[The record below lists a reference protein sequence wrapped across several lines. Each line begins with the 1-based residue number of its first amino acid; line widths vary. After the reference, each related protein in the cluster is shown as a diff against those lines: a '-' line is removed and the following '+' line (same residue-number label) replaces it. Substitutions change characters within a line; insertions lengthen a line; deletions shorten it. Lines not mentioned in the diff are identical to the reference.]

1 MPTWT
6 RNLYEHNP
14 LAIAKGESNDYSVRN
29 IFGYNSAV
37 GLGFIALWENPTDYV
52 YPTQALTMT
61 VNSNVADNGVT
72 LLIAGVDGEYN
83 KISEVVTLNTSVG
96 TVNQYLRINDVV
108 TLSGNA
114 TQDITVT
121 NSGVTYA
128 KVRAGDGKNQAS
140 IYTVPNGCSFYLTRI
155 NAFSA
160 TSTGASKYITFRNL
174 NIINGVKLRVAET
187 TFTNEMNILRVAPF
201 KYSEKTDIQFQA
213 RSSSGTNEV
222 GIFAEGYLA
231 KNIIKGEP

>member
-6 RNLYEHNP
+6 RHLYEHNS
-14 LAIAKGESNDYSVRN
+14 LAIAKGETQDYSVRN
-29 IFGYNSAV
+29 IFGYNSVV
-37 GLGFIALWENPTDYV
+37 GTNFVPLWENPTDYV

-72 LLIAGVDGEYN
+72 LLIAGLDGEYN
-83 KISEVVTLNTSVG
+83 KISEVVTLNTSVN

-114 TQDITVT
+114 TQVITVT

-128 KVRAGDGKNQAS
+128 KVRAGDGRNQAS
-140 IYTVPNGCSFYLTRI
+140 IYTVPKGCSFYLTRV

-160 TSTGASKYITFRNL
+160 TTTGASKYLTFRNL
-174 NIINGVKLRVAET
+174 TIINGVRLRVAET
-187 TFTNEMNILRVAPF
+187 TFTNEMNIHRVAPF
-201 KYSEKTDIQFQA
+201 KYSEKSDIQYQA

-222 GIFAEGYLA
+222 GIFAEGYLVG
-231 KNIIKGEP
+231 NIIQGEP